1 MHKFA
6 RADLYILEKYAEIRG
21 EFRDKVM
28 THKKNRQL
36 PIGPNATL
44 YFEDALTMQYQ
55 IQEMLRVERIFEPKG
70 IQEELDAYNPLI
82 PDGTNW
88 KATFMIE
95 FDDEDERRQ
104 QLARLIDIE
113 SCVWMKIDKFDPVIP
128 VADEDMD
135 RTTEDKT
142 SSVHFLR
149 FELNKEMI
157 TALKRGAS
165 LSAGINHAAY
175 QYTVDT
181 VPDNLRRSLLNDLS

>member
-6 RADLYILEKYAEIRG
+6 RADLYTLEKYAEIRG

-175 QYTVDT
+175 QYTVDP
-181 VPDNLRRSLLNDLS
+181 VPDNLRQSLLNDLS